1 MNKAWKHVSLQVI
14 FVYWHSTY
22 ILSVPNMGV
31 KLTCTNFWNSC
42 ICSRPTAYTWSTWIR
57 NLIRA

>member
-1 MNKAWKHVSLQVI
+1 MNKSWKHVSLQVMT

-31 KLTCTNFWNSC
+31 KLTCTKFWNSC
-42 ICSRPTAYTWSTWIR
+42 ICTRTTAFTWSTSIR
-57 NLIRA
+57 NM